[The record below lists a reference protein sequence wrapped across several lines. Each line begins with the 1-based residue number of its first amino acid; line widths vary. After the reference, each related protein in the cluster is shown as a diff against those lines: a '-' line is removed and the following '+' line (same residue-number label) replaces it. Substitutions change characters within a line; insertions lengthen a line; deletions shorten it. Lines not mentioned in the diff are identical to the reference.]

1 MIQVLSK
8 LLPLCWDSEWVRFC
22 VLSSRVSVSYS
33 FFSSSGH
40 KSYWFSKTDAM
51 ESHLL
56 SAGPPNWGTWSDVK
70 SPYSSGKTSI
80 TLITLL
86 SVNCCTK
93 GMGTGQTASLSLLPV
108 SLCFFFSFYP
118 LLWKVFSISVQ
129 LILKGDHSIQTVLC
143 LVTQSYP
150 TLCNPMDCSPPGS
163 SVHGIL
169 QAIILEWVAFPFSR
183 GYSQPRD

>member
-1 MIQVLSK
+1 MNKSPSHMIQVLSK

-80 TLITLL
+80 ALITLL

-93 GMGTGQTASLSLLPV
+93 VWVLARLHLCLSYLSHCGFFLFILYCGKSFLL
-108 SLCFFFSFYP
+108 
-118 LLWKVFSISVQ
+118 VFSSFSKVIT
-129 LILKGDHSIQTVLC
+129 LFKLC
-143 LVTQSYP
+143 
-150 TLCNPMDCSPPGS
+150 C
-163 SVHGIL
+163 
-169 QAIILEWVAFPFSR
+169 A
-183 GYSQPRD
+183 